1 MRAPR
6 PTLALLLLLGLLS
19 PLPAQDTPAPPP
31 APEQAEAPLAQDPE
45 LLCGRLPNGLS
56 YIIRH
61 TDEPAGRGSLRLFVN
76 TGSLN
81 EDESNQGISHFL
93 EHMVFNG
100 SRHFKR
106 GELIPAMQRLGLGFG
121 GDANAYTSLLRT
133 VYQLDLPKLDEPT
146 LDFAFTILRDFADGA
161 TLEDEAIDHERG
173 IVISELK
180 VRDSASYR
188 AGIAALRQLCAGTRV
203 PDYLPIGKEDII
215 RNAPYEV
222 VRRYYRDN
230 YLPQRMT
237 VIVTGDF
244 EPAAME
250 ERVRRHFADME
261 DRGNPPR
268 PDIGTPSQLGS
279 TVLITPNNEQADLRL
294 NLSIV
299 DPWTAEEDS
308 LEQRVRDLPLQ
319 LACAMLNR
327 RLQRMSKQADCPFNS
342 AAVGREDV
350 FECARVFELS
360 ITAKPE
366 RWQEALAAAEQELR
380 RAARYGFSATELRE
394 LADSLLSASK
404 QSEDTWD
411 GVSSDEMADLLVDA
425 LADHMIPT
433 APAEDGRAL
442 RAGLAVVMQ
451 MPDICRR
458 ALEEYVAQSERFKLT
473 MSGAVPEG
481 TDEGAFRRALAA
493 AQAVEVQPAEED
505 ELKPFAYETI
515 GEPGQVVAREE
526 LPELGVTTLR
536 LSNGVRVN
544 LKPTDFSRGSVAVRA
559 AVDGGK
565 LRLLTPGLA
574 TMAQAVMAQGGL
586 EAHSTEDL
594 RRLLAG
600 HRVQLN
606 VSLAA
611 ERFLFD
617 GTASCDD
624 LELQCKLLAA
634 AIAHPGFRP
643 EGEQSLRRKLDATYT
658 KLRTTPQGVQSLQGN
673 RVLFGRDPRLT
684 MPDQE
689 EVEARSTAEVR
700 AAVEPWLRDGAV
712 EVTLVGDFRTEE
724 VLPIL
729 ERSFGAL
736 PPRRAEFTPL
746 TEQERRV
753 DFAPAAQRVFLRY
766 PTELDKTIVS
776 QVRTAGNGRD
786 HRRNRRLAVLA
797 SIVREKL
804 FDGLRAELGESYSP
818 TARLSTNSE
827 LDNAALI
834 TTSSA
839 GVRGNRIRV
848 NSAMDA
854 ILADI
859 GRGQLTQDD
868 VDCALRPFVAS
879 MDKTER
885 DTGFWLAGL
894 TDLQSEPERR
904 ALLADRCSDA
914 RSITLAEI
922 NELAR
927 EIFGREN
934 AVYLFTVPEGTSE
947 TEEDTAPTVEP
958 QPTDEPQP
966 TAAEPQQPYAVL
978 ISEACAADATWM
990 AVAQSLLHKH
1000 PQAQLCPLSELS
1012 EEAFTAALR
1021 RCGARLAALVAQ
1033 PQELRREVVTA
1044 LNRAARAVDDDPWGD
1059 CLTGIITGADAA
1071 AAQRLASDA
1080 APLHI
1085 RRLLATTNADAARF
1099 EHSCCI
1105 TDWEGS
1111 PVLEQ
1116 SGRQEPVSTPCP
1128 EDALRVF
1135 TEQMEQQH
1143 PQLLITSSHATQF
1156 NLEMPFGKGLL
1167 FSAGGQLH
1175 ALPSADMDAFSETAL
1190 PKALDGDTTAL
1201 RALAAQHPALT
1212 PNDEPR
1218 VWLAA
1223 GNCLLGDAAG
1233 SAESMAV
1240 TALSSYG
1247 CRQLAGYTVPS
1258 WYGRSGWGSLG
1269 MFFGNTEGTDLAEA
1283 VFLNN
1288 QFLLYDTQQID
1299 PKLLDISF
1307 DGPVIN
1313 LREMLQGFAKLGVPL
1328 TQENVKD
1335 AVGLVHDR
1343 DVLVLYGDPAYRAE
1357 LDNSHARAPFR
1368 LEWQG
1373 SRRFTLTAN
1382 ADVQGERCAVLFPAS
1397 LPREAARGCDA
1408 PDAVFTNDFILFPAL
1423 KLRKGESRSVT
1434 ILGN

>member
-1 MRAPR
+1 MHTPH
-6 PTLALLLLLGLLS
+6 PTLTLLLLLGLLS
-19 PLPAQDTPAPPP
+19 PLAAQDAPAPTPAQGQT
-31 APEQAEAPLAQDPE
+31 EAPLMQDPE

-61 TDEPAGRGSLRLFVN
+61 TAEPAGRGSLRLFVN

-161 TLEDEAIDHERG
+161 TLEGEAIDHERG

-188 AGIAALRQLCAGTRV
+188 SGIAALRQLCEGTRV
-203 PDYLPIGKEDII
+203 PDYLPIGKEEII

-244 EPAAME
+244 DPAAME

-268 PDIGTPSQLGS
+268 PAIGTPSQLGS

-299 DPWTAEEDS
+299 DPWTPEEDS
-308 LEQRVRDLPLQ
+308 LEQRVRHLPLQ
-319 LACAMLNR
+319 MACAMLNR

-342 AAVGREDV
+342 ASVGREDV
-350 FECARVFELS
+350 FECARVFSLNIAAE
-360 ITAKPE
+360 PE

-380 RAARYGFSATELRE
+380 RAARYGFTDAELRE
-394 LADSLLSASK
+394 LADSLLAASK
-404 QSEDTWD
+404 QSEETWG
-411 GVSSDEMADLLVDA
+411 GVSSDEMADLLVDT

-442 RAGLAVVMQ
+442 RAGLAVIMQ

-458 ALEEYVAQSERFKLT
+458 ALEEYVSQSERFKLT

-505 ELKPFAYETI
+505 ELKPFAYETL
-515 GEPGQVVAREE
+515 GEPGHVLAREE

-574 TMAQAVMAQGGL
+574 TMAQSVMAQGGL
-586 EAHSTEDL
+586 EAHSMEDL

-658 KLRTTPQGVQSLQGN
+658 MLRTTPQGVQSLQGN

-753 DFAPAAQRVFLRY
+753 DVAPAAQRVFLRY

-818 TARLSTNSE
+818 SARLSTNSE

-868 VDCALRPFVAS
+868 LDCALRPFVAS

-914 RSITLAEI
+914 RSITLEEI
-922 NELAR
+922 NALAR
-927 EIFGREN
+927 DIFGHER

-947 TEEDTAPTVEP
+947 TEEDTPAAEP
-958 QPTDEPQP
+958 QQPAATQEP
-966 TAAEPQQPYAVL
+966 AAEPQQPYAVL
-978 ISEACAADATWM
+978 ISEACAADAEWM

-1012 EEAFTAALR
+1012 EAAFTAALR

-1059 CLTGIITGADAA
+1059 CLTGIITGEHAA
-1071 AAQRLASDA
+1071 AAQRLAADA
-1080 APLHI
+1080 VPLHI
-1085 RRLLATTNADAARF
+1085 LRLLATTNVDAARF

-1111 PVLEQ
+1111 PVREQ
-1116 SGRQEPVSTPCP
+1116 SGWQEPVSTPCP

-1135 TEQMEQQH
+1135 TEQMEQQR

-1167 FSAGGQLH
+1167 FSSGGQLH
-1175 ALPSADMDAFSETAL
+1175 ALPSADMDAFRETAL
-1190 PKALDGDTTAL
+1190 PKAMEGDTTAL
-1201 RALAAQHPALT
+1201 QAMAAQHPAL
-1212 PNDEPR
+1212 NADDEPR

-1240 TALSSYG
+1240 TALSRYG

-1258 WYGRSGWGSLG
+1258 WYGRSGWGSMG

-1288 QFLLYDTQQID
+1288 QFLLYDTRQID

-1307 DGPVIN
+1307 DGAVIN
-1313 LREMLQGFAKLGVPL
+1313 LPEMLQGFAKLGVQV

-1343 DVLVLYGDPAYRAE
+1343 DVLAFYGDPAYRAE

-1368 LEWQG
+1368 IEWQG
-1373 SRRFTLTAN
+1373 ARRFTLTAN

-1423 KLRKGESRSVT
+1423 NLRKGESRSVT
-1434 ILGN
+1434 ILGD